1 MTLGTVPGIRGMPV
15 TCPLSLQGG
24 GAQGGEPHVSA
35 ECRHR
40 LWPHTAAAGQRG
52 EQHGHAH
59 GLPEPGGGAHPQ
71 PLWIHLSRG
80 INPGDT
86 CGDKPGSGDL
96 MEQQLQ
102 ERLGHVSPWWWLHE
116 GQRSDPAQGRGTLV
130 GPAWPPCPTGA
141 GSGGLSP
148 RGVWGSAG
156 SPWSVEPCS
165 AQLARLSFPGWEQG
179 VSRWAVPAG
188 QWHRRV
194 GRERPGW
201 AMAGAPHPIPK

>member
-1 MTLGTVPGIRGMPV
+1 MCHL
-15 TCPLSLQGG
+15 GG
-24 GAQGGEPHVSA
+24 GSMKDSAVTRLKGGAPWWV
-35 ECRHR
+35 
-40 LWPHTAAAGQRG
+40 LL
-52 EQHGHAH
+52 GHPVP
-59 GLPEPGGGAHPQ
+59 PEP
-71 PLWIHLSRG
+71 
-80 INPGDT
+80 
-86 CGDKPGSGDL
+86 DL
-96 MEQQLQ
+96 
-102 ERLGHVSPWWWLHE
+102 
-116 GQRSDPAQGRGTLV
+116 
-130 GPAWPPCPTGA
+130 
-141 GSGGLSP
+141 GGLSP